1 VRRRQ
6 TFHRHQETSV
16 QQLNRVNLHSLLA
29 VIAIASACAT
39 TPASNVI
46 KTVHNVEGAAPF
58 SNILVVSVAGD
69 IATRTEFE
77 QAIASAISTEETT
90 VTPFFTV
97 VGRTPQLTRNILNN
111 VVRAREFD
119 AIILTRLQGQDRA
132 DLVPNRPTG
141 RLFNLYLYDYAELN
155 FPADIEVGSTVSFVV
170 EVYETRTAKKVWA
183 IESLIFDS
191 KTVES
196 VLSEQLAAISAE
208 ILKDGLVRR

>member
-46 KTVHNVEGAAPF
+46 KTVHDIEGAAPF

-97 VGRTPQLTRNILNN
+97 VGRTPQLTRNILTN

-196 VLSEQLAAISAE
+196 VVSEQLTAISAE
-208 ILKDGLVRR
+208 ILKDGLVRQ